1 MPKSFSLLTIVW
13 ENLIS
18 AEGDDFMGHIRL
30 LVQGQGVDLSRA
42 SQILAW
48 TLVGVFG
55 WPQQHRQAW
64 SLPPCHNPYQWQN
77 PYFR

>member
-1 MPKSFSLLTIVW
+1 MPKWFSLLTLVW

-42 SQILAW
+42 SQILMW

-55 WPQQHRQAW
+55 WPHEHRQAW
-64 SLPPCHNPYQWQN
+64 WTTDLDSPSLS
-77 PYFR
+77 